1 VFSSFIFFSFGQ
13 FCLWNSLPHEGSLT
27 QGKKGDISVNYKL
40 LYFFIVLYK
49 KKMSTFLFFFV
60 GSEEFSAITTMTF
73 NPFISHKRQRKKAH
87 AIIKNG
93 RNFL

>member
-1 VFSSFIFFSFGQ
+1 
-13 FCLWNSLPHEGSLT
+13 
-27 QGKKGDISVNYKL
+27 
-40 LYFFIVLYK
+40 
-49 KKMSTFLFFFV
+49 MSTFLFFFV